1 MLENV
6 NEIEQN
12 FANSKNVHEWK
23 NILKIQKLFVTYK
36 IYYCHKMS
44 ADSKNVGEIK
54 NVSEFE
60 IFFDQFPE
68 KCSST
73 VEISTYSRKL
83 ILEKFTTF
91 IKMFANS
98 IICS

>member
-1 MLENV
+1 
-6 NEIEQN
+6 
-12 FANSKNVHEWK
+12 
-23 NILKIQKLFVTYK
+23 
-36 IYYCHKMS
+36 MS